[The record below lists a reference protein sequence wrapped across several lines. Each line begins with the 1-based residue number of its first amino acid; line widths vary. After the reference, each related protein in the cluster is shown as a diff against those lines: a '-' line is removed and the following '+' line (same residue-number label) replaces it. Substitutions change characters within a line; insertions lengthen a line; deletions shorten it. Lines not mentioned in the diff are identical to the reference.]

1 MNKIVIYNHGGS
13 GNHGCEALARTALKL
28 VDFNNENVLLTESPQ
43 QDIHYKLN
51 EIVSIEPAL
60 NSVKKLSFSFLKAYA
75 DLKFKNDY
83 FSMDYLPYKK
93 GIKCFDKN
101 TLAISIGGDI
111 YCYDDFYKYIKYHHE
126 VVKKAGGTVLLGC
139 SLSPEL
145 FENQKFINDMK
156 EYTFISARESLTYDL
171 LKKAGIQNIGLYPD
185 TAFTLPLKNKDL
197 PNGFIDGNTI
207 GINLSPLVEKREC
220 KKGIVLKNY
229 EKLIQ
234 FILDTT
240 DCAVALIPHVVWESN
255 DDRTILRKLYKKFED
270 SKRVIL
276 IDDCNCMELKG
287 YISRCRFFIG
297 ARTHATIAA
306 YSTCVPTLVLGYSI
320 KSRGIAKDLF
330 GSYENY
336 VIGVEELTDEDKLM
350 TAFQWIMDNEKNIKY
365 RLEKF
370 IPEYISRV
378 DELKNKLCHEILV
391 GK

>member
-1 MNKIVIYNHGGS
+1 MNKIIIYNHGGS
-13 GNHGCEALARTALKL
+13 ENHGCEALVRTVLKL
-28 VDFNNENVLLTESPQ
+28 IDFNNKNVLLTESPQ
-43 QDIHYKLN
+43 QDIRYKVN
-51 EIVSIEPAL
+51 EIISIEPAL
-60 NSVKKLSFSFLKAYA
+60 SPVKNVSFSFFKAYV
-75 DLKFKNDY
+75 DLKFKHDY

-93 GIKCFDKN
+93 GIKHFNQN

-126 VVKKAGGTVLLGC
+126 VAKKAGGTVLLGC

-156 EYTFISARESLTYDL
+156 KYTFISARESLTYDL
-171 LKKAGIQNIGLYPD
+171 LKKAGIQNVGLYPD
-185 TAFTLPLKNKDL
+185 TAFTLPVKYKEL
-197 PNGFIDGNTI
+197 PKGFIEGNTI

-220 KKGIVLKNY
+220 EKGIVLKNY

-240 DCAVALIPHVVWESN
+240 DCSIALVPHVIWESN
-255 DDRTILRKLYKKFED
+255 DDRTVLKKLFEKFED
-270 SKRVIL
+270 SQRVVL
-276 IDDCNCMELKG
+276 IRDCNCMELKG

-330 GSYENY
+330 GTYDNY

-350 TAFQWIMDNEKNIKY
+350 IAFQWIMDNEKDIKD
-365 RLEKF
+365 RLETF
-370 IPEYISRV
+370 MPEYILKV
-378 DELKNKLCHEILV
+378 DELKNKICSLTYNR
-391 GK
+391 